1 MCLYHVIVQYS
12 KILLSQCI
20 VPQLFNFVMV
30 HLITRNAVRS
40 GLIYNLSLPIQTQCF
55 LILINVAY
63 SHYIHFTKLH
73 LNITVHRG
81 VLPQQ
86 VCRSEDLIRG
96 VGGVVVD
103 LGVVVVARSA
113 ASQSRLKNST
123 LTWRSIMLM
132 RCRPTKCVHKF
143 DIQHQISST
152 LVLPFQLFVLLCSG
166 DNKPYVCGGI
176 ALLNFVGFVYNRTRV
191 G

>member
-1 MCLYHVIVQYS
+1 
-12 KILLSQCI
+12 
-20 VPQLFNFVMV
+20 
-30 HLITRNAVRS
+30 
-40 GLIYNLSLPIQTQCF
+40 
-55 LILINVAY
+55 
-63 SHYIHFTKLH
+63 
-73 LNITVHRG
+73 
-81 VLPQQ
+81 
-86 VCRSEDLIRG
+86 
-96 VGGVVVD
+96 VVD